1 MTQSMIEQPEILL
14 TLESGI
20 KQALKKMTKDAGL
33 GDLRDEASPD
43 TTFEGLTLD
52 FQLEVESVTFGHDTD
67 KSPTCSIPMLAAMA
81 LLVKR
86 MGVTRDGA
94 MEVLLETMRE
104 AMALGK
110 NASKELLAET
120 GVADAQKAIKDE
132 VISKLPRTKVRKSV
146 KVKGAKLHVKSVG
159 VSD

>member
-14 TLESGI
+14 TLESGV
-20 KQALKKMTKDAGL
+20 KQALKAMTKAAGH

-43 TTFEGLTLD
+43 TTFQGLTLD

-67 KSPTCSIPMLAAMA
+67 KAPTCSIPMLAAMA

-94 MEVLLETMRE
+94 MEVLLETMRD
-104 AMALGK
+104 AMALG
-110 NASKELLAET
+110 NDASKALLKET
-120 GVADAQKAIKDE
+120 GVADAQQAIKDE
-132 VISKLPRTKVRKSV
+132 VISKLPRTPVRKSV